1 MIFIV
6 SRFFSVMWLCA
17 FFGLAL
23 SPSSAAQDDAF
34 IIEPIRMALPL
45 ANVTSDGAGCKSA
58 SELQDVN
65 ARAYADLLEARFNTE
80 VTLCLTETY
89 QEAVQLAAQDDV
101 NLVWSDQDSA
111 QPLLQTWRPIL
122 TLRDHNG
129 LGRAPFVVFGLPGS
143 SSAAQIASM
152 TEADLAFLGRLPETL
167 NINLAR
173 RFLGDFGVEPVA
185 ASEVRKFSS
194 IEAVLD
200 AVETG
205 AVQAGILEGDTWGR
219 TCNVLDPTSDLC
231 DHLEVLI
238 YDRPRAV
245 NAFLVPNDVD
255 VERHYRFVGVQ
266 IALHLEHPDAFQWL
280 SQGEG
285 SEYDPTEPAALQ
297 PKSADSAIVF

>member
-1 MIFIV
+1 MISTV
-6 SRFFSVMWLCA
+6 SRFFSAMWLCA

-23 SPSSAAQDDAF
+23 SPSNTAQDDAF

-58 SELQDVN
+58 SELQDLN
-65 ARAYADLLEARFNTE
+65 ARAYADILEARFNTD

-89 QEAVQLAAQDDV
+89 QEAAQLAAQGDV
-101 NLVWSDQDSA
+101 NFVWSDQGSA
-111 QPLLQTWRPIL
+111 QPLLETWRPIL

-129 LGRAPFVVFGLPGS
+129 LGRVPFVVFGLPGS
-143 SSAAQIASM
+143 SSAAQTASM
-152 TEADLAFLGRLPETL
+152 SEADLAFLGRPPKPL
-167 NINLAR
+167 NIDLAR
-173 RFLGDFGVEPVA
+173 QFLADFGVETVDS
-185 ASEVRKFSS
+185 SEIREFSS
-194 IEAVLD
+194 IEAVFD

-205 AVQAGILEGDTWGR
+205 VAQAGIVEGGTWGR
-219 TCNVLDPTSDLC
+219 SCNVLDPTSKLC

-238 YDRPRAV
+238 YDRPRAEY
-245 NAFLVPNDVD
+245 AFMVPNDID

-266 IALHLEHPDAFQWL
+266 IALHLESPNAFQWL

-285 SEYDPTEPAALQ
+285 SEYDPTEAAALQ

>member
-1 MIFIV
+1 MIFSV

-17 FFGLAL
+17 FFGLAF

-45 ANVTSDGAGCKSA
+45 ATVTSDGAGCKSA
-58 SELQDVN
+58 SELQDEN
-65 ARAYADLLEARFNTE
+65 ARAYAKVLEARFNAD

-89 QEAVQLAAQDDV
+89 QEAVQLAAQEDV
-101 NLVWSDQDSA
+101 NFVWSDQDSA

-122 TLRDHNG
+122 TLRGHNG
-129 LGRAPFVVFGLPGS
+129 LGRVPFVVFGLPGKL
-143 SSAAQIASM
+143 SATQIAAMS
-152 TEADLAFLGRLPETL
+152 EADLAFLGRPPKTL
-167 NINLAR
+167 NIDLAR
-173 RFLGDFGVEPVA
+173 QFLGDFGVEPVD
-185 ASEVRKFSS
+185 SFEIREFSS
-194 IEAVLD
+194 INAVFD

-205 AVQAGILEGDTWGR
+205 TAQAGILEGGTWGR

-245 NAFLVPNDVD
+245 NAFLVPNDVN
-255 VERHYRFVGVQ
+255 VERHYRFIGVQ